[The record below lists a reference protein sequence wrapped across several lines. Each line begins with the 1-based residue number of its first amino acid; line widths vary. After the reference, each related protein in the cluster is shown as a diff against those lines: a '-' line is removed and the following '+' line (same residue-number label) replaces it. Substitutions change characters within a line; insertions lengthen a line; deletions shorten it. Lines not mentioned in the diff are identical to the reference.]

1 MTHPIPKA
9 QQADIALLLEGTYP
23 YISGGVSSWVQQILH
38 AYPQYKFAI
47 VFLGSRRADYA
58 DFRYKFP
65 DNVVHFQEHFLYD
78 ELSSVEEPIPTKGNP
93 QGFKKIQK
101 FLSSLETYNATA
113 ESMQSILAEI
123 LAITQEIR
131 PNGRIPLDD
140 FLHSEEAWNLIRQSY
155 QRHCTDPSFVDF
167 FWTVRIMF
175 KPLWLLSD
183 IAENLIP
190 VRVLHTV
197 STGYAGF
204 LGGLLHHQRQ
214 LPLILSEHGIYT
226 KERQIDLL
234 KSSWIRDNRN
244 LFQRDP
250 MEVSFFRQMWIQF
263 FEWMGRFC
271 YNAANPIIA
280 LYETNRLRQISDG
293 ADAERTRN
301 VPNGIRIDRFK
312 PLRSM
317 RTATTPP
324 VLCLIGRVV
333 PIKDIK
339 TFIRSMRRIVNKLP
353 QAQAWIAGPTDEDPN
368 YVQECQNLVASLN
381 LQNHVKFLGMQRI
394 EDLMPLVGLV
404 VLSSVSEALPL
415 VILEA
420 QAAGVPVVSTD
431 VGSCSQLI
439 HGLDEADQA
448 LGSCGRI
455 VGIANPEALADASLE
470 LLTDPQKWQEASAAG
485 IARVERY
492 YSDDL
497 LFERYRQIYD
507 NALESSK
514 EAR

>member
-1 MTHPIPKA
+1 M
-9 QQADIALLLEGTYP
+9 
-23 YISGGVSSWVQQILH
+23 
-38 AYPQYKFAI
+38 
-47 VFLGSRRADYA
+47 
-58 DFRYKFP
+58 
-65 DNVVHFQEHFLYD
+65 
-78 ELSSVEEPIPTKGNP
+78 
-93 QGFKKIQK
+93 
-101 FLSSLETYNATA
+101 
-113 ESMQSILAEI
+113 
-123 LAITQEIR
+123 
-131 PNGRIPLDD
+131 
-140 FLHSEEAWNLIRQSY
+140 
-155 QRHCTDPSFVDF
+155 
-167 FWTVRIMF
+167 
-175 KPLWLLSD
+175 
-183 IAENLIP
+183 
-190 VRVLHTV
+190 
-197 STGYAGF
+197 
-204 LGGLLHHQRQ
+204 
-214 LPLILSEHGIYT
+214 
-226 KERQIDLL
+226 L

-280 LYETNRLRQISDG
+280 LYEANRLRQISDG
-293 ADAERTRN
+293 AEAERTRN
-301 VPNGIRIDRFK
+301 VPNGIRLERFV

-353 QAQAWIAGPTDEDPN
+353 QAQAWIAGPTDEDPS
-368 YVQECQNLVASLN
+368 YVQECKNLVASLS
-381 LQNHVKFLGMQRI
+381 LQNHVKFLGMQRV

-420 QAAGVPVVSTD
+420 QASGVPVVSTD

-439 HGLDEADQA
+439 NGLDEADQA

-470 LLTDPQKWQEASAAG
+470 LLTDSQKWQEASAAG

-492 YSDDL
+492 YTDDL

-507 NALESSK
+507 SALDSSR
-514 EAR
+514 ETH